1 MKRLVFDAVGQDGK
15 PHRLS
20 LNSVSIA
27 SVEENAESEEGKI
40 CVLRGRNGETYLVKG
55 DFEEVSDRLNPKKTR
70 WSKVKDFLNTNL
82 GIFVLTAIFVT
93 FGGALVKWAIENYT
107 EREQKLAHERSL
119 LIEFD
124 SRVSQMTAREA
135 QIDSFQTD
143 ADKGSATL
151 CIYHLAAGDG
161 ICDSTAAGTPKR
173 SLLSIVNELTGL
185 RVGVDPTPALNTL
198 GEIETQQGENAVA
211 VPSGVTR
218 LYPAGLL
225 KQKLDAL
232 RAYSSDVWKR
242 VGGHY

>member
-1 MKRLVFDAVGQDGK
+1 MKRLVFDAVDQNGK
-15 PHRLS
+15 PYGVSLS
-20 LNSVSIA
+20 SVSIA
-27 SVEENAESEEGKI
+27 SVDENTESENGKT
-40 CVLRGRNGETYLVKG
+40 CTLRGRNGESYVVKG
-55 DFEEVSDRLNPKKTR
+55 SFAEISERLSPKKTR

-107 EREQKLAHERSL
+107 EREQKLAHERTL

-135 QIDSFQTD
+135 QIDSFTTD

-161 ICDSTAAGTPKR
+161 ICDSTSATTPKR

-218 LYPAGLL
+218 LYPPGLL
-225 KQKLDAL
+225 TQKLDAL
-232 RAYSSDVWKR
+232 RAYSSEVWKR